1 MNEGLGELRVSQ
13 TLFYKHCGIWNVC
26 KSRKTDEEDG
36 SRESTCRK
44 MSGIRESYS
53 RQVHEKERNEDGRYT
68 IRVTFFFLS
77 LINLRKYYALHE
89 IKCLL
94 MFI

>member
-1 MNEGLGELRVSQ
+1 
-13 TLFYKHCGIWNVC
+13 
-26 KSRKTDEEDG
+26 
-36 SRESTCRK
+36 
-44 MSGIRESYS
+44 MSVIRESYS

>member
-1 MNEGLGELRVSQ
+1 MR
-13 TLFYKHCGIWNVC
+13 
-26 KSRKTDEEDG
+26 
-36 SRESTCRK
+36 
-44 MSGIRESYS
+44 GIRGLYS

-89 IKCLL
+89 MFVNVYIIGRNSYVIKPKL
-94 MFI
+94 

>member
-1 MNEGLGELRVSQ
+1 MQENERDKRIVQQ
-13 TLFYKHCGIWNVC
+13 T
-26 KSRKTDEEDG
+26 
-36 SRESTCRK
+36 
-44 MSGIRESYS
+44 
-53 RQVHEKERNEDGRYT
+53 VHEKERNEDGRYT